1 MGYSIRTNDWR
12 YSEWWRFHSNNVT
25 NVVRTDLPPLGVE
38 LYAHA
43 GDKGNVDWPG
53 ENVNVV
59 GHPDNRAVVKELRAK
74 LLDYIQL
81 M

>member
-1 MGYSIRTNDWR
+1 M
-12 YSEWWRFHSNNVT
+12 
-25 NVVRTDLPPLGVE
+25 GVE

-59 GHPDNRAVVKELRAK
+59 GHQDNQVVVKELRAK

-81 M
+81 SKAM